1 MTRKDYQLIAEAL
14 RKARP
19 IEQGDEVSRA
29 VARAQHRVAVS
40 YITGALAGDNPRFDE
55 GKFLDAVY
63 GADARNQAGAPAN
76 Y

>member
-19 IEQGDEVSRA
+19 IEQGPPDSHKD

-40 YITGALAGDNPRFDE
+40 YITGALAKDNPRFDAQ
-55 GKFLDAVY
+55 KFLNAIY
-63 GADARNQAGAPAN
+63 KEA
-76 Y
+76 